1 MKVILQEREMQSV
14 TGIQKVRITHFGGFQ
29 EGAKDKK
36 GMKCFEG

>member
-1 MKVILQEREMQSV
+1 MKVILQKREMQSV

-29 EGAKDKK
+29 EGVKDKK